1 MLQHKTTQKS
11 TAAQGL
17 VEFALVLPVVLLI
30 IMGIIAFAHLIFVYT
45 ISVAASR
52 EAARYGAAVGNNA
65 DGVPYFQDCEG
76 MREAAQRIGRFAGIA
91 VADVDI
97 RYENSSSGAL
107 FGNCPVGGTGAGN
120 VNLGD
125 RVVIEIT
132 THYQPLIP
140 LLNLPTYDI
149 ISTSRRTV
157 LRGVTVGQ
165 APTLPPFATHT
176 PRYSATPGPS
186 PTRTAT
192 PTQTATPTKTPTPT
206 WTLIFIPTNT
216 PVTPQPTA
224 TNTSIFV
231 PTNTA
236 VANPSATTAPSTAT
250 FTPSPTPGC
259 LVSGSVT
266 EKENVK
272 LEWTITYQTPG
283 TAININL
290 IGITWTQGNQDLSA
304 VSFVPDT
311 GAGFS
316 YTMDVSSG
324 SWNTDPNWTGT
335 FTSAT
340 VTYTFKKNINQGTY
354 TLRLGSDRAYCSV
367 LGVQY
372 AP

>member
-1 MLQHKTTQKS
+1 MLQQKTTQKS

-65 DGVPYFQDCEG
+65 DGVPYFQDCAG

-91 VADVDI
+91 ENDI
-97 RYENSSSGAL
+97 LIQYEHSASGSL
-107 FGNCPVGGTGAGN
+107 FGDCPTDDIGPGN

-132 THYQPLIP
+132 IHYQPLIP

-176 PRYSATPGPS
+176 PRYSATPGTS
-186 PTRTAT
+186 PTKTAT
-192 PTQTATPTKTPTPT
+192 PTETETPTKTPTPT
-206 WTLIFIPTNT
+206 WTLILIPTNT

-236 VANPSATTAPSTAT
+236 VPNPSATVIPSTP
-250 FTPSPTPGC
+250 TPSPTPGC
-259 LVSGSVT
+259 IQSGSVT
-266 EKENVK
+266 KKENVK

-283 TAININL
+283 TAVLINL
-290 IGITWTQGNQDLSA
+290 VGITWTQGNQDLSA

-316 YTMDVSSG
+316 YTMNISSG
-324 SWNTDPNWTGT
+324 TWNADPNWTGT
-335 FTSAT
+335 FTSGT